1 MYRINEGVI
10 DLPPEWQDR
19 TINVVSSSLGA
30 VPGLSLTIT
39 RDDMPWGMNFH
50 DYVDDQAK
58 QAAKA
63 LKNFEILD
71 RREFEIGG
79 NPATEIESRWVAKQG
94 PVHQLITSVQSG
106 RKVLI
111 LTASLGGEMSDGQK
125 AEMRRIV
132 ATLRLERTEG

>member
-1 MYRINEGVI
+1 MYRINEGTI
-10 DLPPEWQDR
+10 DLPRDWTDR
-19 TINVVSSSLGA
+19 SINVVASNPTGA
-30 VPGLSLTIT
+30 GASLTIT

-63 LKNFEILD
+63 LKNFEILG